1 MSLVTEC
8 KVYLDISDNDRDGK
22 IAALLSAGYSSM
34 TNTADV
40 VGISGNFD
48 PTSDSLQLDPLV
60 KIALFTYVAGELEP
74 DPDKKMKITEIYE
87 RQVHTLS
94 MSSAFGDY
102 SSLETSGG

>member
-22 IAALLSAGYSSM
+22 IAQLLKSGYSSM

-40 VGISGNFD
+40 LAVADFD
-48 PTSDSLQLDPLV
+48 PTSDSLQLDPLIQV
-60 KIALFTYVAGELEP
+60 ALFTYVAGELEP
-74 DPDKKMKITEIYE
+74 DPDKKMKITDIYE
-87 RQVHTLS
+87 RQVHALS